1 MANYCRKCGNVLL
14 EDSQFCENC
23 GTRVGAQAQPQPQ
36 SQSPSQ
42 PDPFANTQGGYY
54 PQQPTYTNQGSN
66 RPSVKGRVFGIV
78 SLASA
83 ISGVVYILMITLM
96 MFTMGIAYNSFF
108 NSVIVIWLI
117 IGLLIEGV
125 ALGFGIAAD
134 KCGNTSQMCRIARI
148 ITIIGLA
155 LFVIVLIIFIIVAN
169 SSSNRVDNMF
179 DAIMDSDYLED
190 YYDSVFDN
198 YYY

>member
-36 SQSPSQ
+36 PQPQS
-42 PDPFANTQGGYY
+42 DPFANPQGGYY

-83 ISGVVYILMITLM
+83 ISGVVYLLMITLI
-96 MFTMGIAYNSFF
+96 MFTMGFATNSFF
-108 NSVIVIWLI
+108 LPVIIMWLF
-117 IGLLIEGV
+117 IGVVIEGV

-134 KCGNTSQMCRIARI
+134 KNGNDSQIYKVGRILTIVGFALLVTVI
-148 ITIIGLA
+148 I
-155 LFVIVLIIFIIVAN
+155 VFIIVA
-169 SSSNRVDNMF
+169 STASNEAQRVQSV
-179 DAIMDSDYLED
+179 IDSFRNDDILSDWYD
-190 YYDSVFDN
+190 YY
-198 YYY
+198 

>member
-36 SQSPSQ
+36 PQPQS
-42 PDPFANTQGGYY
+42 DPFANTQGGYY

-83 ISGVVYILMITLM
+83 ISGVVYLLMITLI
-96 MFTMGIAYNSFF
+96 MFTMGFATNSFF
-108 NSVIVIWLI
+108 LPVIIMWLF
-117 IGLLIEGV
+117 IGVVIEGV

-134 KCGNTSQMCRIARI
+134 KNGNDSQIYKVGRILTIVGFALLATV
-148 ITIIGLA
+148 IT
-155 LFVIVLIIFIIVAN
+155 VFIIVA
-169 SSSNRVDNMF
+169 STASNEAQRVQSV
-179 DAIMDSDYLED
+179 IDSFRNDDILSDWYD
-190 YYDSVFDN
+190 YY
-198 YYY
+198 

>member
-36 SQSPSQ
+36 PQPQS
-42 PDPFANTQGGYY
+42 DPFANPQGGYY

-83 ISGVVYILMITLM
+83 ISGVVYLLMITLM
-96 MFTMGIAYNSFF
+96 MFTMGFATNSFF
-108 NSVIVIWLI
+108 LPVIIMWFVIGI
-117 IGLLIEGV
+117 VIEGV

-134 KCGNTSQMCRIARI
+134 KNGNDSQICKVGRILTIVGFALLVTV
-148 ITIIGLA
+148 ITV
-155 LFVIVLIIFIIVAN
+155 FVIVA
-169 SSSNRVDNMF
+169 STASNEAQRVQSV
-179 DAIMDSDYLED
+179 IDSFRNDDILSDWYD
-190 YYDSVFDN
+190 YY
-198 YYY
+198 